1 MSKDLLMS
9 KCNSTVTSTYSW
21 ALYFFTIDKRA
32 RQPYK
37 AYKVRFKND
46 DYLTQYAS
54 TMMSTVEKY
63 QINPIEKVQD
73 YDGENTKIS
82 CDKIA
87 VSNPLITEQWSKFV
101 SSLAVA
107 SDSKVDGK
115 VNGYILVGQPLSD
128 EATPISFIK
137 FANPIIKLANK
148 KSVVFSATVENEL
161 ELISD
166 DVYRLYLTVDAI
178 VLNDEMYTFNHS
190 FETPFGLEKTM
201 AKLKQFAIEEII
213 ATGAFADINEFKAL
227 SNQYRS
233 ARTFISL
240 NTERVNRIKDPQN
253 RAQIAI
259 MLGLTVDGNGSFV
272 VKTAE
277 EASLLLRYLCFKI
290 FQDNET
296 KAVLE
301 ASTVTKIAI

>member
-54 TMMSTVEKY
+54 TVMSTVEKY

-73 YDGENTKIS
+73 YDGENSKIS
-82 CDKIA
+82 CDKIE
-87 VSNPLITEQWSKFV
+87 VSNPLITEQWSRFV

-148 KSVVFSATVENEL
+148 RSVVFSATVENEL

-166 DVYRLYLTVDAI
+166 DVYRLYLTVDVI

-213 ATGAFADINEFKAL
+213 STGAFADIDEFKAL

-240 NTERVNRIKDPQN
+240 NKERVNRIKDPQN
-253 RAQIAI
+253 RAQIAT
-259 MLGLTVDGNGSFV
+259 MLGLTLDGNGSFV
-272 VKTAE
+272 VTTAE

>member
-9 KCNSTVTSTYSW
+9 KCNSTMTSTYSW
-21 ALYFFTIDKRA
+21 ALYFFIIDKRA

-54 TMMSTVEKY
+54 TVMSTVEKY

-101 SSLAVA
+101 SSIAVA
-107 SDSKVDGK
+107 SDSKFDGK

-161 ELISD
+161 DLISD

-201 AKLKQFAIEEII
+201 AKLKQLAIEEII
-213 ATGAFADINEFKAL
+213 TTGAFADVDEFKAL

-240 NTERVNRIKDPQN
+240 NKERVNRIKDPHN
-253 RAQIAI
+253 RAQIAT
-259 MLGLTVDGNGSFV
+259 MLGLTLDGSGSFV
-272 VKTAE
+272 VTTAE
-277 EASLLLRYLCFKI
+277 QASLLLRYLCFKI

>member
-9 KCNSTVTSTYSW
+9 KCNSTMTSTYSW
-21 ALYFFTIDKRA
+21 ALYFFIIDKRA

-54 TMMSTVEKY
+54 TVMSTVEKY

-101 SSLAVA
+101 SSIAVA
-107 SDSKVDGK
+107 SDSKFDGK

-161 ELISD
+161 DLISD

-201 AKLKQFAIEEII
+201 AKLKQLAIEEII
-213 ATGAFADINEFKAL
+213 TTGAFADVDEFKAL

-240 NTERVNRIKDPQN
+240 NKERVNRIKDPHN
-253 RAQIAI
+253 RAQIAT
-259 MLGLTVDGNGSFV
+259 MLGLTLDGSGSFV
-272 VKTAE
+272 VTTAE
-277 EASLLLRYLCFKI
+277 QASLLLRYLCFKI

-301 ASTVTKIAI
+301 ASAVTKIAI

>member
-1 MSKDLLMS
+1 MS

-54 TMMSTVEKY
+54 TVMSTVEKY

-73 YDGENTKIS
+73 YDGENSKIS
-82 CDKIA
+82 CDKIE
-87 VSNPLITEQWSKFV
+87 VSNPLITEQWSRFV

-128 EATPISFIK
+128 EAIPISFIK

-148 KSVVFSATVENEL
+148 RSVVFSATVENEL

-166 DVYRLYLTVDAI
+166 DVYRLYLTVDVI

-213 ATGAFADINEFKAL
+213 STGAFADIDEFKAL

-240 NTERVNRIKDPQN
+240 NKERVNRIKDPQN
-253 RAQIAI
+253 RAQIAT
-259 MLGLTVDGNGSFV
+259 MLGLTLDGNGSFV
-272 VKTAE
+272 VTTAE